1 MQGKQIRVLRHIPK
15 GARFQTALSLSRVVP
30 GCVQQP
36 TSILSWRKLF
46 SFASTALRV
55 PRVATISKKS
65 KMKILLTT
73 AVKHQVEAF
82 TEGLCPPYPTPEAA
96 CSQSSNQPKNLSEGH
111 KLRKLVELKIA
122 DGDVTG
128 AIRLLSSKATVAPF
142 NAATAAA
149 LHEKHPMPP
158 DDLQLPPA
166 PDLSAPAL
174 EVSTATIEKSIR
186 SFNPGSA
193 AGPDKLS
200 PQHLKELISR
210 QNGESGALLL
220 ESLAAL
226 ANVMLAG
233 IVPAV
238 IQTVLYGANLLALH
252 KPGGGIRPIAVGNVL
267 RRLVAKSVVFLMGNQ
282 IAFRLLPTQL
292 VFGTPGGCE
301 AAVHATRRCL
311 SQASEVLPRVLLK
324 VDYKNAFNTLR
335 RDCLLRVVK
344 EEFPQIYSFVWQLYS
359 LPSKLFF
366 GGTIITSATG
376 VQQGDPLGPALFS
389 MTTMALS
396 HQLRSP
402 LNIWYLDDGVLGGNS
417 EEVFTDLNSIIQL
430 SPSLGLELN
439 FAKCE
444 LCFAGMSESSVE
456 STL

>member
-1 MQGKQIRVLRHIPK
+1 MTVCCRCNSVGRCKNCSCVKRGSQCVNCLPVRSNRCANCAGPAGVDSVSLVNGCLPQEGFGDNGVPTEEVEPTSSDNGQHCRNSLDSHKVNICGICDSPISVSGSNGILCTSACEVYYHCDCVEVSTSSEKWVCLQCLIMQGKQIRVLRYIPK
-15 GARFQTALSLSRVVP
+15 GARIQTALGLSRVVQ

-55 PRVATISKKS
+55 PRVVTISKKS
-65 KMKILLTT
+65 KIKISLTT

-96 CSQSSNQPKNLSEGH
+96 RSQSTNQPKKRSESTNQPKNLSEGH

-128 AIRLLSSKATVAPF
+128 AIRLLSSKTTVAPF

-149 LHEKHPMPP
+149 LHEKHPIPP
-158 DDLQLPPA
+158 DDLKLPPA
-166 PDLSAPAL
+166 TDLSAPAL

-186 SFNPGSA
+186 SFKPGSA

-220 ESLAAL
+220 DSLAAL

-238 IQTVLYGANLLALH
+238 IQTILYGANLLALH
-252 KPGGGIRPIAVGNVL
+252 KPGGG
-267 RRLVAKSVVFLMGNQ
+267 
-282 IAFRLLPTQL
+282 
-292 VFGTPGGCE
+292 
-301 AAVHATRRCL
+301 
-311 SQASEVLPRVLLK
+311 
-324 VDYKNAFNTLR
+324 
-335 RDCLLRVVK
+335 
-344 EEFPQIYSFVWQLYS
+344 
-359 LPSKLFF
+359 
-366 GGTIITSATG
+366 
-376 VQQGDPLGPALFS
+376 
-389 MTTMALS
+389 
-396 HQLRSP
+396 
-402 LNIWYLDDGVLGGNS
+402 
-417 EEVFTDLNSIIQL
+417 
-430 SPSLGLELN
+430 
-439 FAKCE
+439 
-444 LCFAGMSESSVE
+444 
-456 STL
+456 